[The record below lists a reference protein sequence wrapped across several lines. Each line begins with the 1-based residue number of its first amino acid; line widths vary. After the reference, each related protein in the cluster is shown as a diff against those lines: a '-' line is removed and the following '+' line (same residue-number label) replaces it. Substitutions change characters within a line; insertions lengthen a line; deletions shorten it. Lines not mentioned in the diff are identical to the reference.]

1 MSPIT
6 KTPPSPPRSEH
17 LAPLRRISRALFAPI
32 DIGMLVVFR
41 VAFGCSMLIEVY
53 RYFNLGSDG
62 ITRIQRNYLDPPV
75 HFTFYGFPWVQ
86 PFPGDGMYVLFG
98 VLGVAA
104 FLMTIGLLY
113 RLAALTFFL
122 GFTYVFLLDEAV
134 YLNHFYLIC
143 LLSAISVI
151 LPANRAWSADALLR
165 PSIHSWTVPAWT
177 LWLLRFQ
184 IGVAYFYGGIAKMN
198 SDWITGVPMYLMMS
212 SRTDFPV
219 VGQFFHETWM
229 IYLYAWGGMLFD
241 LLIVPLLLWRRT
253 RTAAFIAAV
262 LFHTSNAKMFN
273 IGIFPLVMVA
283 VTIIFFPPDWLR
295 SKNRTDDPAA
305 ANDQPQRWTW
315 WRKLVA
321 GVVVVHVVAQIL
333 IPFRH
338 FLYPGEVSWTEEGH
352 RFAWH
357 MKLRSKRPA
366 APAAFLVRDETGQ
379 TLEPSEWHSPDLEL
393 TDRQARKMAG
403 QPDMLLQYAHLIRDH
418 LQARGHEEVH
428 VYAYTSLSL
437 NGRAPQ
443 PLVDPEVDLAAEPRN
458 LRHADWIVPLYQ
470 PLPTL
475 HEIQARLQEES
486 DSESFD

>member
-1 MSPIT
+1 MSTIAR
-6 KTPPSPPRSEH
+6 TPASPTRSERD
-17 LAPLRRISRALFAPI
+17 APLSRLSRFLFKPI

-75 HFTFYGFPWVQ
+75 HFTFYGFSWVH

-113 RLAALTFFL
+113 RVAALTFFL
-122 GFTYVFLLDEAV
+122 GFTYVFLLEEAV

-143 LLSAISVI
+143 LLSGLSFL
-151 LPANRAWSADALLR
+151 LPANRAWAVDALLR

-198 SDWITGVPMYLMMS
+198 PDWITGVPMYLMLS
-212 SRTDFPV
+212 TRTDFPV
-219 VGQFFHETWM
+219 LGQFFHETWL

-241 LLIVPLLLWRRT
+241 LSIVPLLLWRHT

-262 LFHTSNAKMFN
+262 LFHTSNAKMFD

-283 VTIIFFPPDWLR
+283 VTIIFFPPEWLR
-295 SKNRTDDPAA
+295 SKKRTDEAAPASDP
-305 ANDQPQRWTW
+305 PPPWTW
-315 WRKLVA
+315 RRKLGAGIAAVYVA
-321 GVVVVHVVAQIL
+321 VQVLV
-333 IPFRH
+333 PFRH
-338 FLYPGEVSWTEEGH
+338 VLYPGDVSWTEEGH
-352 RFAWH
+352 RFSWH
-357 MKLRSKRPA
+357 MKLRSKRPEYL
-366 APAAFLVRDETGQ
+366 AAFVVEDGAGQ
-379 TLEPSEWHSPDLEL
+379 PLNWLSPEL
-393 TDRQARKMAG
+393 MLTPRQARKMSG
-403 QPDMLLQYAHLIRDH
+403 QPDMLLQYAHFIRDH
-418 LQARGHEEVH
+418 LRAKGYEEVH

-443 PLVDPEVDLAAEPRN
+443 RLVDPEVDLAAEPRS
-458 LRHADWIVPLYQ
+458 LRHADWIVPLSQ
-470 PLPTL
+470 PLPAL
-475 HEIQARLQEES
+475 RDVQERLQEEP
-486 DSESFD
+486 DDESFD